1 MNIIT
6 DEFELELDDSPE
18 ARDDVFNAVLNFFIE
33 HQSFSGETIVQNDII
48 QIEAPEFLAKL
59 AEIFQ
64 FEVKW
69 KDEE

>member
-1 MNIIT
+1 MT
-6 DEFELELDDSPE
+6 VE